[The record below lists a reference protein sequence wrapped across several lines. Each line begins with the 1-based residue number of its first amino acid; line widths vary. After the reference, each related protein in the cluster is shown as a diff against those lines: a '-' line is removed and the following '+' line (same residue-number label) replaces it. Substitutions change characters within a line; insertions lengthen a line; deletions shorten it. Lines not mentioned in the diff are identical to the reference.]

1 MAKAKKQEKQ
11 VANKGWR
18 YPDEV
23 LRPVREYLASR
34 LGGLEK
40 RKKEIAETD
49 PYNDP
54 SRLNDN
60 AAIDADASEQIEHM
74 NVSALKMSVDRSM
87 IQIRKAMTMLK
98 LGKYGIC
105 ERCTKMID
113 TDRLMVMPETTIC
126 LDCEKKKEK

>member
-1 MAKAKKQEKQ
+1 MAKVKNQQKPL
-11 VANKGWR
+11 NKGWR

-23 LRPVREYLASR
+23 LKPVREYLASK

-49 PYNDP
+49 PFNDT

-60 AAIDADASEQIEHM
+60 AAIDADATEQSEHM
-74 NVSALKMSVDRSM
+74 NASALKQSVDRSM
-87 IQIRKAMTMLK
+87 IQIRKALTMLK

-105 ERCTKMID
+105 ERCGKMID
-113 TDRLMVMPETTIC
+113 TDRLMIMPETTVC
-126 LDCEKKKEK
+126 LECEMKKEK